1 MSVKEK
7 RLLEEHGTQLM
18 VLKPSSIWQAA
29 MEDLKRRAH
38 NAEITEKARKSAFFV
53 GAYRQYAFH
62 REHVAKSSTAN
73 DLIRLAIA
81 QPGLG
86 QKSGKQHTR
95 LIYSDIELLKVSLR

>member
-1 MSVKEK
+1 MSIKEK

-18 VLKPSSIWQAA
+18 VLKPSSIWHAA
-29 MEDLKRRAH
+29 MEDLKRRSH
-38 NAEITEKARKSAFFV
+38 NADITEKAKKSSFFV

-62 REHVAKSSTAN
+62 RDHVAKASTAN

-86 QKSGKQHTR
+86 LNSGKRDTR
-95 LIYSDIELLKVSLR
+95 LIYSDIELLKASLR